1 MTDELNTTLYRPAK
15 FEKLLKTLG
24 TKSDKTDKSVFKH
37 HKHTLIFAALL
48 GLKLNKRIKLTDS
61 DLMKIEWHT
70 MDNNNDSDWVYLVA
84 LAAEKNVGVL
94 GKREMVKIFEEYM
107 CGGLEEMQFWLEQ
120 NQLDEYGS
128 DTIIKNLKESN
139 ILKSRNKP
147 IQNKF
152 VI

>member
-48 GLKLNKRIKLTDS
+48 GLKLDKRKKLTDS

-70 MDNNNDSDWVYLVA
+70 MENNNDSDWVYLVA

-128 DTIIKNLKESN
+128 DTIIKNLKENN
-139 ILKSRNKP
+139 ILKSSNESV
-147 IQNKF
+147 QNKF

>member
-48 GLKLNKRIKLTDS
+48 GLKLDKRKKLTDS

-70 MDNNNDSDWVYLVA
+70 MENNNDSDWVYLVA
-84 LAAEKNVGVL
+84 LAAEKNVDVL

-128 DTIIKNLKESN
+128 DTIIKNLKENN
-139 ILKSRNKP
+139 ILKSRNEP
-147 IQNKF
+147 MQNKF

>member
-15 FEKLLKTLG
+15 FEKLLKRLG

-48 GLKLNKRIKLTDS
+48 GLNLNKRKKFTDS

-70 MDNNNDSDWVYLVA
+70 MENNNDSDWVYLVA
-84 LAAEKNVGVL
+84 LAAEKNVSVL

-107 CGGLEEMQFWLEQ
+107 CGGLEEMQFWLDQ
-120 NQLDEYGS
+120 NQLDDNGS
-128 DTIIKNLKESN
+128 DTIKNLKENN
-139 ILKSRNKP
+139 ILKSSNKP